1 MGTDGTENKKVCF
14 VIMPFTDCDPYS
26 EGHFKRVYEYII
38 KPACEKAS
46 FHAVRGD
53 DVTKTNFIAVDIL
66 RNILE
71 ADMAICDLSSKNPN
85 VFYELGIRQ
94 AFNLPVTLIKDGITE
109 RIFDIQGFRDVE
121 YDENLRIDTV
131 NLAIDSVSES
141 LISTYESSKSNN
153 PDVNSIVQLLG
164 IKPAKI
170 QDIHLSEE
178 SSLILN
184 SLRTIEKRLAYI
196 ESKSNPSRYG
206 VSRKAM
212 SELLEAKGYIC
223 EYCGRELDI
232 NSVQLHHIIPKAKG
246 GDYSIENIK
255 LLCQRC
261 NVKNKNII

>member
-1 MGTDGTENKKVCF
+1 MEKEGTEYKKVCF
-14 VIMPFTDCDPYS
+14 VIMPFTDCAPYS

-38 KPACEKAS
+38 KPACEKAG

-66 RNILE
+66 KNILE

-94 AFNLPVTLIKDGITE
+94 AFFNLPTTLIKDGITE

-131 NLAIDSVSES
+131 NLAIDAVSDS
-141 LISTYESSKSNN
+141 LISTYESSTSNN

-206 VSRKAM
+206 VSK
-212 SELLEAKGYIC
+212 K
-223 EYCGRELDI
+223 
-232 NSVQLHHIIPKAKG
+232 
-246 GDYSIENIK
+246 
-255 LLCQRC
+255 
-261 NVKNKNII
+261 